1 MKTIAIVK
9 STDIDG
15 NQCITP
21 AEPLPVDAIAIVC
34 DGEKYT
40 IYQAGDILPETS
52 LTTEE

>member
-9 STDIDG
+9 ATGIDG
-15 NQCITP
+15 DQYISP
-21 AEPLPVDAIAIVC
+21 VEPFPTDALAIVC

-52 LTTEE
+52 STTEE